1 MGTVDPRVAEWGAA
15 PLAEFPQPPP
25 RPLPDVGD
33 HGYFTV
39 GNFRSRPEALAVLTL
54 DEFNAATT
62 FGRVVIDG
70 SRHEA
75 AFGLFDNFGV
85 LCFDQLGRAMAETVR
100 YGGGI

>member
-1 MGTVDPRVAEWGAA
+1 MGSGAA
-15 PLAEFPQPPP
+15 GRVPAARASPAS
-25 RPLPDVGD
+25 DVTD

-70 SRHEA
+70 TRHEA
-75 AFGLFDNFGV
+75 AFALFDNFGALRV
-85 LCFDQLGRAMAETVR
+85 DHLGRAMAETVR
-100 YGGGI
+100 YGGGS